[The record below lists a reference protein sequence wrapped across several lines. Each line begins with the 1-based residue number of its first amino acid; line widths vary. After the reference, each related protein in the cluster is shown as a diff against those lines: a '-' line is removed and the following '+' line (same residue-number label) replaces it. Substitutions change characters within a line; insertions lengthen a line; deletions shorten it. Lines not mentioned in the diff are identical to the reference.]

1 MNRFPKPALV
11 LLIRG
16 AADHPQD
23 LLGGRTPLEYGDL
36 PNLRRLA
43 RRGRPRAF
51 DAAPSGH
58 SVHAGGDLLA
68 AFGRI
73 PAPEEDPPAGV
84 VDWLGAGRDPEGGV
98 YLHADPAR
106 LAVTPEAAVVLD
118 PDELA
123 LDREEAEELANAL
136 NRELFAEQGGHLS
149 VLEPGRWVLHL
160 PEAPGIR
167 TVPLEA
173 WIGADARGG
182 LPGGEEEVAWHR
194 LANEVQ
200 MVLAAH
206 PVNERRRRA
215 GRPEANTLWFWGSGA
230 LPEPGSPGP
239 WKGVWGEAPLLPG
252 LARLSGVAHQG
263 PLPDLGPALSEAQGG
278 GPVLAVADQA
288 RAAGARGDLG
298 AKLEALEELDRRWLG
313 PLEEALARR
322 DLGSA
327 WVVLGPEAPTG
338 ARAAEPPPSAP
349 ALSCHAGK
357 VWPWS
362 RARTV
367 SENRL
372 SGAPVGWEAVIG

>member
-1 MNRFPKPALV
+1 MTKLRPPDLV
-11 LLIRG
+11 LLLRG
-16 AADHPQD
+16 AADHPQE
-23 LLGGRTPLEYGDL
+23 LLGGRTPLEYGEL
-36 PNLRRLA
+36 PNLRRLT
-43 RRGRPRAF
+43 RRGRPLAL

-68 AFGRI
+68 AFGRT
-73 PAPEEDPPAGV
+73 PAHGQDPPAGV
-84 VDWLGAGRDPEGGV
+84 VDWLGAGREPGEGA

-123 LDREEAEELANAL
+123 LDREEAEELTDAL
-136 NRELFAEQGGHLS
+136 NRELFAEQGGALAA
-149 VLEPGRWVLHL
+149 LEPGRWVLHL
-160 PEAPGIR
+160 PAPPGIR
-167 TVPLEA
+167 TVPLEG

-182 LPGGEEEVAWHR
+182 LPTGTDAVAWHR
-194 LANEVQ
+194 LANEAQ

-215 GRPEANTLWFWGSGA
+215 GRPEANSLWFWGAGP
-230 LPEPGSPGP
+230 LPQAGSAAP
-239 WKGVWGEAPLLPG
+239 WQEVWGEAPLLPG
-252 LARLSGVAHQG
+252 LARLSGLVPRG
-263 PLPDLGPALSEAQGG
+263 PLAGLAPALAAAGEG
-278 GPVLAVADQA
+278 GPVLVVADRP

-298 AKLEALEELDRRWLG
+298 AKLEALEELDRAWLG

-338 ARAAEPPPSAP
+338 ARAAEPSPPAP
-349 ALSCHAGK
+349 VLSCRAGRLR
-357 VWPWS
+357 PWS

-367 SENRL
+367 SEPRL
-372 SGAPVGWEAVIG
+372 SGTPVGWEAVIG